1 VSGTTL
7 RAAEVAAYVYCHRA
21 WWYERQGIPSEQA
34 AARQEGTA
42 WHRSQ
47 GRQAAAAGCL
57 RLVGTACLL
66 AAAMAAAIYLTG
78 LLVP

>member
-1 VSGTTL
+1 MSDSTL
-7 RAAEVAAYVYCHRA
+7 RASEIASYVFCHRA
-21 WWYERQGIPSEQA
+21 WWYERQGLPSQQA
-34 AARQEGTA
+34 AARQEGAA

-57 RLVGTACLL
+57 RLLGAACLL
-66 AAAMAAAIYLTG
+66 AAVIATAVYLTG